1 MLSAARR
8 RVKFVKFVE
17 FIELVERGARVA
29 LART

>member
-17 FIELVERGARVA
+17 LVERGARVA